1 MIIPMIK
8 YDFVLY
14 SGQHRDF
21 LDKLQ
26 NLGLV
31 DVTVTGWEASDAERS
46 LISNIELHKK
56 ALSEFEASD
65 AIGAAQ
71 FDTYEE
77 AFSTYV
83 EVTKK
88 RDALKLQIEKAD
100 KECDELSVWGEFSV
114 DAISELTKSG
124 LDIHFF
130 SMYAKEYD
138 KRAERWKESYI
149 IEFIKEFDSK
159 AYFVVIAKS
168 GEVVEIDAQELSAP
182 KTTVSVVEKSIEE
195 SEAELAKCT
204 EQLLRC
210 AASRVLIAEGLAKL
224 ESELQ
229 LSRVVATS
237 KIEADGTLVIL
248 EGWATKSTSESVDT
262 MLEAYP
268 NMVYFKNRP
277 TPEDNTPVLLE
288 NNRFAKLFELIGGFY
303 SLPKYGT
310 MDLTPYFAPFY
321 MLFFG
326 FCLADAGYGLVLMLG
341 GLILLLKGGK
351 DMNSAAKLTL
361 ICGGATV
368 VFGFCV
374 GSFFGIQL
382 KELSMF
388 SDIRDRFLTPDNLFM
403 LAIGIGIFQILFG
416 MTLKV
421 ISTTIQFGFKY
432 TLSTIG
438 WMIVLVSSLVAFL
451 SPQIGIVGFDMSSI
465 AFKVCVG
472 IGIAMMLLLNTP
484 GRNPILNIGAGLWN
498 TYNDV
503 TGLLGDVLSYIR
515 LFAIGLSGGIL
526 AMVFNQLAFGLS
538 PDVPVLREIV
548 IILILLVGHT
558 INLFM
563 SSLSSFV
570 HPMRLTFVEFYKN
583 AGFEAG
589 QRGFNPLKRDK

>member
-31 DVTVTGWEASDAERS
+31 DVTVTGWEASEVERT

-56 ALSEFEASD
+56 ALSEFETID

-71 FDTYEE
+71 YGTYEE
-77 AFSTYV
+77 AISIYV
-83 EVTKK
+83 EVAKR
-88 RDALKLQIEKAD
+88 RDALKLQIEKEN
-100 KECDELSVWGEFSV
+100 KECDDLSIWGDFSV
-114 DAISELTKSG
+114 DAIAELTKSG

-138 KRAERWKESYI
+138 KRVVKWKESYI
-149 IEFIKEFDSK
+149 VELINEFDSK
-159 AYFVVIAKS
+159 AYFVVVAKR
-168 GEVVEIDAQELSAP
+168 GEVIEIDAQELTAP
-182 KTTVSVVEKSIEE
+182 KDTVNAVEKNIELLE
-195 SEAELAKCT
+195 SELKKC
-204 EQLLRC
+204 EERLLRC
-210 AASRVLIAEGLAKL
+210 AASGGVIAEGLSNL

-237 KIEADGTLVIL
+237 KVEADGMLVIL
-248 EGWATKSTSESVDT
+248 EGWATKSTSESVDV
-262 MLEAYP
+262 MLEGYP

-310 MDLTPYFAPFY
+310 MDLTPFFAPFY

-361 ICGGATV
+361 LCGSATV
-368 VFGFCV
+368 VFGFGV

-382 KELSMF
+382 KDLSMF
-388 SDIRDRFLTPDNLFM
+388 SDMRERFLTPDNLFT

-432 TLSTIG
+432 TLSTLG

-451 SPQIGIVGFDMSSI
+451 SPDMGVVGFEMSSI
-465 AFKVCVG
+465 AYKICVG
-472 IGIAMMLLLNTP
+472 VGLAMMLLLNTP

-538 PDVPVLREIV
+538 PDVPVVREVVIV
-548 IILILLVGHT
+548 LILLVGHT

-589 QRGFNPLKRDK
+589 QRGFSPLKKDK